1 MKKLVTLEARHHTK
15 GSVLFA
21 WQPQGSVLATCGQN
35 RVLNI
40 FNRQGE
46 AQVEIPLTSGNGKC
60 LQMEWDKDGEL
71 LAVLQ
76 EGSSIIKLWDANQNL
91 DTDLD
96 TGMKD
101 LTLISWSAVGPQL
114 AIGNAKGDLV
124 IYNKQQLKKQLI
136 RGKHTKKITCG
147 AWNSE
152 NKLALGSED
161 RQITISNPDGDT
173 LHQNTLKQI
182 PGDVQFAARRGGE
195 APAGDAKDTTMS
207 VVLGGKSLLLYDVS
221 ALDRTPVELAFQP
234 KYGNLVMYRW
244 FGDGYIALGF
254 ESGYLVVMSSNQQ
267 QISEE
272 LFSQRLHEGR
282 LSALA
287 LSPLLQ
293 RGATCSGNTIK
304 VVDFADEYRELPE
317 ESVVLDYDQGQL
329 EQMAWTVDGQ
339 ILTVSSSS
347 GCVYSFLA
355 CLPVLAEAHGTRYI
369 YLTSLLELSVCS
381 ALPDGNL
388 APLAIRI
395 SMEPTFV
402 ALGPEHAAL
411 GMNNHVYFHSLTERG
426 CPMVNERE
434 YLGTVESVQLNRDY
448 VAVLT
453 EGRVH
458 LQPLGGENMEAGS
471 RIFPEDGEQDIAC
484 AALTKEF
491 LIYATRRGTIVY
503 FYLPDF
509 VQISEFRHE
518 RAVLRLFPNELGT
531 RLVFI
536 DADAQAFVYN
546 PVSEQ
551 TFAIPRREAQTSTVT
566 VMWDTADW
574 GVFVAV
580 DAKSYHAFVHSPHS
594 VKGGAVT
601 LVGTTKRGSGSTP
614 VLVHDGVVTAQSAN
628 GSICHTI
635 LSTHEAIAAV
645 AAKKGGGVERLKQ
658 CFNQNLALLRM
669 SRAWDVALLVDQRE
683 LYAKLGHQALQY
695 LDVPLAVRVYRQLM
709 DAGMVMT
716 LQKLQSIEDSN
727 LLAGHVALVFDD
739 YPTAQELFLQSSR
752 PVAALEM
759 RRDLLQWEQALKLAK
774 TLAPEQVPYLSR
786 EFAQQLEFKGEHEQA
801 LAMYQ
806 KGLQE
811 GAQQQQGEHQAQQA
825 HLCRVGIARM
835 TLRQGDVQRGV
846 QLALDTGE
854 AQCCRDCASICDG
867 LRQHQEA
874 ARLYEAGEQPDKAA
888 AIYIRT
894 KNWAAAAPL
903 MARISSPKLHGEFA
917 KAKEAEGKF
926 EEAADAYGRAN
937 DVDAVVRLHLE
948 KLQKPQRAFTL
959 VRDSKSVL
967 GALLVAQHCQGVGDH
982 RAAIEFLILAKRSE
996 EALELAVTHSCM
1008 EAYTQALGKEGL
1020 PEEYKKV
1027 AIYYEGQQDYQK
1039 AGEFWLVCKDYSKA
1053 LRFFLQCGERAV
1065 DQAIEV
1071 VGRARSDM
1079 LTHTLIDFLM
1089 GETDGVPKDPNYIFR
1104 LYMALGNYPQA
1115 AKTAI
1120 IIARQEQELGN
1131 YRVAHQ
1137 ILLDTHRELSLQK
1150 IRVPQELAHS
1160 LMLLHSYVLVKVLV
1174 KLGDHLAGARMLV
1187 RVARNI
1193 SKFPVHVV
1201 PILTSTVIECH
1212 RAGLRGLAFEHA
1224 STLVRPE
1231 YRSQLQEQYKR
1242 KIEAIVR
1249 KPGERNDAEEPET
1262 PSPYDPNAQLAETA
1276 LECPSTRNTVPY
1288 CIATGRHIVLHD
1300 LCCCPSCNF
1309 PACFSY
1315 FTKLVEAEG
1324 TCPMCMDQVHVA
1336 SITRM
1341 DEVDAKSWLQKHT
1354 AANKPEAAKK

>member
-1 MKKLVTLEARHHTK
+1 M
-15 GSVLFA
+15 
-21 WQPQGSVLATCGQN
+21 Q
-35 RVLNI
+35 
-40 FNRQGE
+40 
-46 AQVEIPLTSGNGKC
+46 
-60 LQMEWDKDGEL
+60 
-71 LAVLQ
+71 
-76 EGSSIIKLWDANQNL
+76 DANQNL

-161 RQITISNPDGDT
+161 RQATHSPHTRPSPTHGRLRPRPPPAPGRPAGVPVPVAAHRLSGVPGSLPAGCAAGCASPCARPALWQITISNPDGDT

-254 ESGYLVVMSSNQQ
+254 ESGYLVVMSSKQQ
-267 QISEE
+267 QMSEE

-282 LSALA
+282 LSAMA

-695 LDVPLAVRVYRQLM
+695 LDVPLAVRVYRQL
-709 DAGMVMT
+709 
-716 LQKLQSIEDSN
+716 
-727 LLAGHVALVFDD
+727 
-739 YPTAQELFLQSSR
+739 
-752 PVAALEM
+752 
-759 RRDLLQWEQALKLAK
+759 RD
-774 TLAPEQVPYLSR
+774 P
-786 EFAQQLEFKGEHEQA
+786 
-801 LAMYQ
+801 
-806 KGLQE
+806 
-811 GAQQQQGEHQAQQA
+811 
-825 HLCRVGIARM
+825 
-835 TLRQGDVQRGV
+835 
-846 QLALDTGE
+846 
-854 AQCCRDCASICDG
+854 
-867 LRQHQEA
+867 
-874 ARLYEAGEQPDKAA
+874 
-888 AIYIRT
+888 
-894 KNWAAAAPL
+894 
-903 MARISSPKLHGEFA
+903 
-917 KAKEAEGKF
+917 
-926 EEAADAYGRAN
+926 
-937 DVDAVVRLHLE
+937 
-948 KLQKPQRAFTL
+948 
-959 VRDSKSVL
+959 
-967 GALLVAQHCQGVGDH
+967 
-982 RAAIEFLILAKRSE
+982 
-996 EALELAVTHSCM
+996 
-1008 EAYTQALGKEGL
+1008 
-1020 PEEYKKV
+1020 
-1027 AIYYEGQQDYQK
+1027 
-1039 AGEFWLVCKDYSKA
+1039 
-1053 LRFFLQCGERAV
+1053 
-1065 DQAIEV
+1065 
-1071 VGRARSDM
+1071 
-1079 LTHTLIDFLM
+1079 
-1089 GETDGVPKDPNYIFR
+1089 
-1104 LYMALGNYPQA
+1104 
-1115 AKTAI
+1115 
-1120 IIARQEQELGN
+1120 
-1131 YRVAHQ
+1131 
-1137 ILLDTHRELSLQK
+1137 
-1150 IRVPQELAHS
+1150 
-1160 LMLLHSYVLVKVLV
+1160 
-1174 KLGDHLAGARMLV
+1174 
-1187 RVARNI
+1187 
-1193 SKFPVHVV
+1193 
-1201 PILTSTVIECH
+1201 
-1212 RAGLRGLAFEHA
+1212 
-1224 STLVRPE
+1224 
-1231 YRSQLQEQYKR
+1231 
-1242 KIEAIVR
+1242 
-1249 KPGERNDAEEPET
+1249 
-1262 PSPYDPNAQLAETA
+1262 
-1276 LECPSTRNTVPY
+1276 
-1288 CIATGRHIVLHD
+1288 
-1300 LCCCPSCNF
+1300 
-1309 PACFSY
+1309 
-1315 FTKLVEAEG
+1315 
-1324 TCPMCMDQVHVA
+1324 
-1336 SITRM
+1336 
-1341 DEVDAKSWLQKHT
+1341 
-1354 AANKPEAAKK
+1354 

>member
-1 MKKLVTLEARHHTK
+1 MRA
-15 GSVLFA
+15 A
-21 WQPQGSVLATCGQN
+21 CPA
-35 RVLNI
+35 
-40 FNRQGE
+40 
-46 AQVEIPLTSGNGKC
+46 
-60 LQMEWDKDGEL
+60 
-71 LAVLQ
+71 
-76 EGSSIIKLWDANQNL
+76 LW
-91 DTDLD
+91 
-96 TGMKD
+96 
-101 LTLISWSAVGPQL
+101 
-114 AIGNAKGDLV
+114 
-124 IYNKQQLKKQLI
+124 
-136 RGKHTKKITCG
+136 
-147 AWNSE
+147 
-152 NKLALGSED
+152 
-161 RQITISNPDGDT
+161 QITISNPDGDT

-182 PGDVQFAARRGGE
+182 PADVQFAARKGGE
-195 APAGDAKDTTMS
+195 APAAAGDAKDTTMS
-207 VVLGGKSLLLYDVS
+207 VVLGGRSLLLYDVS

-254 ESGYLVVMSSNQQ
+254 ESGYLVVMSSKQQ
-267 QISEE
+267 QMSEE

-471 RIFPEDGEQDIAC
+471 RIFPEDGQQDIAC

-491 LIYATRRGTIVY
+491 LIYATRRGAIVY

-509 VQISEFRHE
+509 VQIGEFRHE
-518 RAVLRLFPNELGT
+518 RAVLRLFPNDLGT

-551 TFAIPRREAQTSTVT
+551 IFAVPRLGSSTSTVT
-566 VMWDTADW
+566 VMWDTADG

-628 GSICHTI
+628 GSICHTT

-683 LYAKLGHQALQY
+683 LYAKLGHQALQH

-811 GAQQQQGEHQAQQA
+811 GAQQQQGEQQAQQA

-846 QLALDTGE
+846 QLALDTAE

-1027 AIYYEGQQDYQK
+1027 AVYYEGQQDYQK

-1300 LCCCPSCNF
+1300 LCLCPSCNF
-1309 PACFSY
+1309 PASFSY
-1315 FTKLVEAEG
+1315 FCKLIDAEG
-1324 TCPMCMDQVHVA
+1324 TCPMCMDHVHVA